1 VRRRRAGSIV
11 VIDCAVIVLNC
22 RGNATALINEP
33 PIITKRSSFLQRCN
47 YNALPLHPQ
56 SHCFLL
62 RHRHAH
68 SPQPCR
74 FGSGLPLLTAA
85 PPLRAARARATVV
98 WWVVHLRASQRVAV
112 QAALARGV
120 VAQLAAHWHAAR
132 WRTAL
137 PSGQRTRT
145 QCGGMLRSALRKRV
159 TAVRCSGVAGARS
172 SGSSRCS
179 RSRPLLCY
187 LHWGA
192 RSIAAA
198 APTARSAASCAA
210 PSARGIG
217 VGIVGVGASRRE
229 AALRAD
235 AVANHEGVRTHRL

>member
-1 VRRRRAGSIV
+1 MRRRWAGSIV

-112 QAALARGV
+112 QAALAWVV
-120 VAQLAAHWHAAR
+120 VAQRAAHWHAAR

-137 PSGQRTRT
+137 PGVQRLHA
-145 QCGGMLRSALRKRV
+145 QCGGTLRMRCAARCVMCRCCSLLSLCCLARCAFISHASLRPWRVGTSAYTLR
-159 TAVRCSGVAGARS
+159 ASGSVRCPWRVASLLLSSGPPSSAPLISCHSERGVA
-172 SGSSRCS
+172 
-179 RSRPLLCY
+179 
-187 LHWGA
+187 
-192 RSIAAA
+192 
-198 APTARSAASCAA
+198 
-210 PSARGIG
+210 
-217 VGIVGVGASRRE
+217 
-229 AALRAD
+229 
-235 AVANHEGVRTHRL
+235 